1 MRVAIVGSRHFAPL
15 DRVSDYVDGLPAKAS
30 IVTGS
35 ASGVDAAATKAARA
49 RGLGVQVLSMSFEE
63 VKDSAAAEGRRNRL
77 VDSCDVLVAFWDGA
91 SPGTRATIE
100 RALDAGKEVHVFTS
114 KLG

>member
-1 MRVAIVGSRHFAPL
+1 MRVAVIGSRHFAPL
-15 DRVSDYVDGLPAKAS
+15 DNVSDYVNGLPDKAS
-30 IVTGS
+30 IVTGG
-35 ASGVDAAATKAARA
+35 ASGVDATATKAARA

-63 VKDSAAAEGRRNRL
+63 VKDAAAAEGRRNRL

-114 KLG
+114 KMG

>member
-1 MRVAIVGSRHFAPL
+1 MRVAIIGSRHFAPL
-15 DRVSDYVDGLPAKAS
+15 EQVTDYVDGLPAKAS

-49 RGLGVQVLSMSFEE
+49 RGLGVQVLPMSFEE
-63 VKDSAAAEGRRNRL
+63 VKDATAAEERRHRL
-77 VDSCDVLVAFWDGA
+77 VETCDVLVAFWDGA
-91 SPGTRATIE
+91 SPGTRTTIE